1 MHVLSF
7 LIAKGKQENSFMF
20 LPLQLRGRNLIEVKE
35 TCQSSDVFVT
45 VHEYF
50 SEELWGK
57 KLTCYKLRVDV
68 ITVLDVE

>member
-1 MHVLSF
+1 
-7 LIAKGKQENSFMF
+7 MF
-20 LPLQLRGRNLIEVKE
+20 LPLQLRRRNLIEVKE

-50 SEELWGK
+50 SEESWGK
-57 KLTCYKLRVDV
+57 ELTCYELRVDI